1 MRNQYK
7 LLAEKYKL
15 VKENEDE
22 DFLAGVNKVADLV
35 DPKGKVVYGEMEIDY
50 GGEFASLDAYI
61 DNPKELPPNC
71 FWICPGVYMPRG
83 QKPNYRG
90 TYIKIYIVDKEL
102 ALDLQ
107 STIKDEVEPWSPR
120 VGQFMTD
127 LYSALSIDGENEPQL
142 PQ

>member
-15 VKENEDE
+15 VNENEDE

-35 DPKGKVVYGEMEIDY
+35 DPKGKVIYGKMEIDY
-50 GGEFASLDAYI
+50 GGEFASQVFYI
-61 DNPKELPPNC
+61 DNPKELPSNC
-71 FWICPGVYMPRG
+71 FWICPGVYMPKG
-83 QKPNYRG
+83 QQPNFMG
-90 TYIKIYIVDKEL
+90 VYIKIYIVDKEL
-102 ALDLQ
+102 ALALY
-107 STIKDEVEPWSPR
+107 TALETEEPGSPR